1 MYDFILGDRESIL
14 QDSEQ
19 EKKFLLSVKR
29 MLPRWCNSIPDS
41 EFLAI
46 YDVLYDKQSARKNP
60 IYVETGSG
68 ASTIILFWFAMKNDG
83 RLYTWDTNG
92 SKLHFLRNVIQD
104 AILRVF
110 NEYSIWKIWCP
121 IATTSTSP
129 YAGISALREIED
141 VFENGVAAC
150 FLDSDHTID
159 NLLKE
164 TSQVLELMQDK
175 SVIIIDDSNYRSK
188 YVNMAFANMVRR
200 KMGLQPCEEP
210 VDNISEKTFGESVEE
225 FLLEHTKE
233 LVHIDDTYKLYYKED
248 LFWAYYKADRDMMAD
263 MEMEKYDNL
272 EHRFDAWEIVRK

>member
-121 IATTSTSP
+121 IATMSTSP